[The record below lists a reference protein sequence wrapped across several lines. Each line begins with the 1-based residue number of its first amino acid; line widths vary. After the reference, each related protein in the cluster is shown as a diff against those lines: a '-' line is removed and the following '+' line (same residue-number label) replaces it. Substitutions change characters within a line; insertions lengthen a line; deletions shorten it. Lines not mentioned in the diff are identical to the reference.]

1 MSIEAM
7 SLVLHHSKA
16 SGSAKIILLGIAN
29 HQGDAGAW
37 PAVATLAKYAN
48 IHPDNVTK
56 HLTKLVEMGEV
67 EREIMGGAKTQKGAT
82 NRYQVTIT
90 CPENCD
96 RSMNHKLLDGVAIS
110 SLRGG
115 DFVGVGVAISPHK
128 PVINHQLEPVN
139 DLFEEFCFAYPR
151 KVAKKV
157 AKRAWEL
164 LSGSDRVKALDGA
177 VRLSNDPNLPEER
190 YVPHPASW
198 LRAERW
204 NDGPLPERAF
214 TAEELRAKELEKTAR
229 RREQEVAR
237 SQAFVAEQEEIARRV
252 AESPADR
259 CVHGRVLAA
268 CMPCIKSGKVG

>member
-1 MSIEAM
+1 MT
-7 SLVLHHSKA
+7 LVLHHSKA
-16 SGSAKIILLGIAN
+16 SGTAQMILMGIAN
-29 HQGDAGAW
+29 HQGDGGAW
-37 PAVATLAKYAN
+37 PAISTLAKYGKVSERRAQQ
-48 IHPDNVTK
+48 IIRE
-56 HLTKLVEMGEV
+56 LELLGELQIV
-67 EREIMGGAKTQKGAT
+67 NNGGGKTETGAT
-82 NRYQVTIT
+82 NLYQVTLC
-90 CPENCD
+90 CPSDCD
-96 RSMNHKLLDGVAIS
+96 GTMNHKMGQGVKFSASRGEIS
-110 SLRGG
+110 
-115 DFVGVGVAISPHK
+115 DTQGVKPVSPK
-128 PVINHQLEPVN
+128 PVILNHQLNLIN
-139 DLFEEFCFAYPR
+139 DHFEEFWLAYPR

-214 TAEELRAKELEKTAR
+214 TAEELRAKELEKAAR